1 MALRSRVFITVSMIL
16 VWYSEP
22 KTPAIGKACH
32 LLAGFQRSSVL
43 PQAAAADTT
52 KEEDLQESA
61 ATWDETPRQVTV
73 EDAGGSSIAEVAPQ
87 ALTPLPGEGSAESEG
102 SAISN
107 TMIWLENN
115 ALWAGLV
122 VIAAAV
128 GIMVIWKKHRED

>member
-1 MALRSRVFITVSMIL
+1 M
-16 VWYSEP
+16 P
-22 KTPAIGKACH
+22 
-32 LLAGFQRSSVL
+32 
-43 PQAAAADTT
+43 AAA
-52 KEEDLQESA
+52 
-61 ATWDETPRQVTV
+61 
-73 EDAGGSSIAEVAPQ
+73 
-87 ALTPLPGEGSAESEG
+87 PLPKWPPGPDPIAGEGSAESEG

>member
-1 MALRSRVFITVSMIL
+1 M
-16 VWYSEP
+16 
-22 KTPAIGKACH
+22 
-32 LLAGFQRSSVL
+32 
-43 PQAAAADTT
+43 
-52 KEEDLQESA
+52 
-61 ATWDETPRQVTV
+61 
-73 EDAGGSSIAEVAPQ
+73 
-87 ALTPLPGEGSAESEG
+87 TPLPGEGSAESEG